1 MTGQNLRGGKNPC
14 FEILVFHFSL
24 LQRHIYEPFMKTRVS
39 THVQLTGMWEKRSF
53 KENQREK
60 LNINWIFKEKVLY
73 QLKGDTVKIM
83 PCLF

>member
-1 MTGQNLRGGKNPC
+1 
-14 FEILVFHFSL
+14 
-24 LQRHIYEPFMKTRVS
+24 MKTRVS